1 MITAG
6 HLGIAKTLSR
16 LQQQYVWPGM
26 RQDVEKHINTCLTC
40 ARRKAYGSRKA
51 PLHPIPPAD
60 MVWERIAMDIVG
72 PLQETQNGNKYILVI
87 SDYASR
93 FVITIAM
100 EDQRAQTVAKHFVDK
115 VITKYGAPG
124 KVLTDQGTNFLSKL
138 IQKFANFLK
147 LLN

>member
-1 MITAG
+1 
-6 HLGIAKTLSR
+6 
-16 LQQQYVWPGM
+16 
-26 RQDVEKHINTCLTC
+26 
-40 ARRKAYGSRKA
+40 
-51 PLHPIPPAD
+51 

-124 KVLTDQGTNFLSKL
+124 KVLTDQGTNFFSKL
-138 IQKFANFLK
+138 IQKISELF
-147 LLN
+147 